1 MRLGDICDIIN
12 GNAFKSERYVD
23 SGVRIIRIA
32 NVQKGYIDDSS
43 PVFYPIDS
51 IECEKYKLYENDL
64 LISLTGNVGR
74 VALLKKEHLPAA
86 LNQRVACLRIKDEN
100 QWNKSFL
107 FNFLNSDYFE
117 NKCNESANG
126 VAQKNMSTEWLKD
139 YEIPCLPIDKQL
151 QIAKEIDALAETIF
165 FRKEQLSTLN
175 QTIRSRFL
183 EMFGDPNINPMG
195 WDKVPLSE
203 CLINIENGRS
213 FVCDTAKRTG
223 EKPAVLKLGAVTYG
237 YYQANENK
245 AMFEESQFV
254 ASAEVHK
261 GDLLFTRK
269 NTPELVGMSAYVY
282 DTPPKLM
289 MPDLIFRLN
298 TKPNCH
304 KMFLW
309 KLINLD
315 LFRPNISALSSGSAK
330 SMSNISK
337 ERLMGLEIILPPIEL
352 QEQFADFVTQ
362 VDEAKKAV
370 QESLDNLE
378 ILKKSLMQ
386 KYFG

>member
-1 MRLGDICDIIN
+1 MIVKLGDVASYIN
-12 GNAFKSERYVD
+12 GYAFKPSDWSDV
-23 SGVRIIRIA
+23 GLPIIRI
-32 NVQKGYIDDSS
+32 QD
-43 PVFYPIDS
+43 
-51 IECEKYKLYENDL
+51 
-64 LISLTGNVGR
+64 LTGNSYEANRYDGEYDKKYEIVAGD
-74 VALLKKEHLPAA
+74 VLISWSASLGVYVWNGENALLNQHIFKVVFDKLTVDKNFFVYQMEQILQRASNQAHGATMKHLTKSVFDNLPFYLPELKVQQEISKRLQSVNDTITWHKELLSVH
-86 LNQRVACLRIKDEN
+86 
-100 QWNKSFL
+100 
-107 FNFLNSDYFE
+107 
-117 NKCNESANG
+117 NE
-126 VAQKNMSTEWLKD
+126 
-139 YEIPCLPIDKQL
+139 
-151 QIAKEIDALAETIF
+151 
-165 FRKEQLSTLN
+165 
-175 QTIRSRFL
+175 TIRSRFL
-183 EMFGDPNINPMG
+183 ELFGNPNINPMG

-223 EKPAVLKLGAVTYG
+223 ENPAVLKLGAVTYG

-245 AMFEESQFV
+245 AMFEKSQFV

-352 QEQFADFVTQ
+352 QEQFADFVMQ

-370 QESLDNLE
+370 QESLDNIE
-378 ILKKSLMQ
+378 ILKKALMQ